1 MVVIAK
7 SRSMG
12 ADADRV
18 WDILVDWENER
29 KYWTNERDIK
39 VVRSDETTIEREAT
53 VGPRGFA
60 QKTKQKIV
68 LDPKKSIKLSL
79 QGDHLNGERTISL
92 SPASETTTRLD
103 VAWNLQMSD
112 VPGFVEG
119 IVKSQISK
127 VTEDALKRISE
138 AAQQS
143 MRDL

>member
-79 QGDHLNGERTISL
+79 EGGQISGERTIILVPVSKD
-92 SPASETTTRLD
+92 ETRVD
-103 VAWNLQMSD
+103 VAWNLSID
-112 VPGFVEG
+112 GVPGFVEG
-119 IVKSQISK
+119 IIKNQIAK
-127 VTEDALKRISE
+127 VTEDALKKVAE
-138 AAQQS
+138 AAENS
-143 MRDL
+143 T

>member
-1 MVVIAK
+1 MMIEK
-7 SRSMG
+7 SREIS
-12 ADADRV
+12 ADTSTV
-18 WDILVDWENER
+18 WKILVDWDNER
-29 KYWTNERDIK
+29 KYWSNQRDIK
-39 VVRSDETTIEREAT
+39 VLTSNETAIEREAT
-53 VGPRGFA
+53 VGPRAFA
-60 QKTKQKIV
+60 QRTKQKIV